1 MKYNYN
7 YLGDVT
13 GLTDAFGNTL
23 TYTYNAAA
31 QLTAVTTSL
40 SDKTHPG
47 SLLSAAEYN
56 PFGNRVSAT
65 LGGQGALKNV
75 HYDNRGRLLETE
87 TDLATP
93 PAGPL
98 FEHIY
103 YGYAPNGNVT
113 WMSDGTSGDAHAY
126 GYDDFNRLTEK
137 ITYPWV
143 SWPDGGLEYGY
154 AYDRYGNRWQQTLN
168 ASCTVAV
175 SVCITFD
182 ANNHVA
188 GGILTYDAAGNVVN
202 DGNHTYSYDAEN
214 RITQVDGGNTAAYVY
229 DGAGKRVLK
238 TTNGLTVQYIYDLGG
253 HVVTEE
259 SSAGQ
264 WNRGEVY
271 AGGEHLVTYNHWK
284 TYFIAAD
291 ALGTENLRSTLDGT
305 SYESCTNQP
314 FGDDLTCTGPAAG
327 KVNPLHF
334 TGKER
339 DAEDTL
345 SGNDFF
351 GARYYSSNMGRWMN
365 PDPADLSLRHLA
377 NPQKWNKYAYVLNN
391 PLALFDPNGQEELT
405 IQLRAY
411 IPQASQLGFK
421 GDDRGPTSSQGVS
434 SRTSITLRVETDPSK
449 AANPLL
455 GTPVSSAGQTQNLLT
470 GQATTQTVGLP
481 TATVTRDANGNV
493 LINIQQSAANPLT
506 PSAATPPI
514 TSDLNVTVPTDGSSV
529 TTAGTVSGSP
539 AFELNVTGEGGSQA
553 NIPLQGASSNPF
565 AFGLHLYQTNSRLN
579 TTHLPPQPPVISCA
593 TAGTCPK

>member
-1 MKYNYN
+1 VRVSRDNTLAREQNTGSNSPVPRLSDKEPNCDTAQCGLCQTLPIQTMLYNYD

-40 SDKTHPG
+40 SDATHPG

-65 LGGQGALKNV
+65 LGGQGTLRNV
-75 HYDNRGRLLETE
+75 HYDNRGRLLEKE
-87 TDLATP
+87 TDLANP

-103 YGYAPNGNVT
+103 YGYAPDGNVT
-113 WMSDGTSGDAHAY
+113 WMTDGKSGDAYAY
-126 GYDDFNRLTEK
+126 GYDDFNRLKEK

-168 ASCTVAV
+168 ASCTAAI

-182 ANNHVA
+182 TNNHVS
-188 GGILTYDAAGNVVN
+188 GGTLTYDAAGNVVA
-202 DGNHTYSYDAEN
+202 DANHTYTYDAEN
-214 RITQVDGGNTAAYVY
+214 RITQVDGGNTATYAY

-238 TTNGLTVQYIYDLGG
+238 TTSGLTVQYIYDLSG

-271 AGGEHLVTYNHWK
+271 DGGKHLAPYNHWK

-305 SYESCTNQP
+305 SYESCTNMP
-314 FGDDLTCTGPAAG
+314 FGDDLTCTGPEAG
-327 KVNPLHF
+327 NVNPLHSA
-334 TGKER
+334 T
-339 DAEDTL
+339 
-345 SGNDFF
+345 SI
-351 GARYYSSNMGRWMN
+351 YS
-365 PDPADLSLRHLA
+365 
-377 NPQKWNKYAYVLNN
+377 
-391 PLALFDPNGQEELT
+391 
-405 IQLRAY
+405 
-411 IPQASQLGFK
+411 ASQPIGIQ
-421 GDDRGPTSSQGVS
+421 RRQ
-434 SRTSITLRVETDPSK
+434 SRPHK
-449 AANPLL
+449 
-455 GTPVSSAGQTQNLLT
+455 LT
-470 GQATTQTVGLP
+470 E
-481 TATVTRDANGNV
+481 RE
-493 LINIQQSAANPLT
+493 
-506 PSAATPPI
+506 
-514 TSDLNVTVPTDGSSV
+514 
-529 TTAGTVSGSP
+529 
-539 AFELNVTGEGGSQA
+539 F
-553 NIPLQGASSNPF
+553 
-565 AFGLHLYQTNSRLN
+565 
-579 TTHLPPQPPVISCA
+579 
-593 TAGTCPK
+593 